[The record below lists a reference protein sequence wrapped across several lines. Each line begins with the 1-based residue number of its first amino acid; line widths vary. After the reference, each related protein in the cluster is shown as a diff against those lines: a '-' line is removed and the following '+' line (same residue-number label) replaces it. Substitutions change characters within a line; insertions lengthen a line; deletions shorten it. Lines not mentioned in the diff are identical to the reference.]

1 MLNDSLNR
9 LEEQALQLSV
19 RDRARLA
26 HRLLESLD
34 EGAAE
39 DPVEVERA
47 WKKEIERR
55 VADFDAGG
63 NELVPSEDVLREARA
78 KLRRN

>member
-1 MLNDSLNR
+1 MLNDSLNQV
-9 LEEQALQLSV
+9 EEQALRLSV

-34 EGAAE
+34 EAASE
-39 DPVEVERA
+39 DPAEVERA
-47 WKKEIERR
+47 WKEEIERR

-63 NELVPSEDVLREARA
+63 IELIPSDEVLREAHA
-78 KLRRN
+78 KLRRT

>member
-1 MLNDSLNR
+1 MLKDSLNQV
-9 LEEQALQLSV
+9 EEQALRLSV

-34 EGAAE
+34 EAAE
-39 DPVEVERA
+39 DPAEVERA
-47 WKKEIERR
+47 WKEEIERR

-63 NELVPSEDVLREARA
+63 IELVPSDSVLREARA
-78 KLRRN
+78 KLRRT

>member
-1 MLNDSLNR
+1 MLNDSLDQV
-9 LEEQALQLSV
+9 EAQALRLSA

-34 EGAAE
+34 EAAAE
-39 DPVEVERA
+39 DPAEVERA
-47 WKKEIERR
+47 WKEEIERR

-63 NELVPSEDVLREARA
+63 IELVPSDEVLRAARA
-78 KLRRN
+78 KLRRT

>member
-1 MLNDSLNR
+1 MLNDSLNQV
-9 LEEQALQLSV
+9 EEQALRLSL

-34 EGAAE
+34 EAVAE
-39 DPVEVERA
+39 DPAEVERA
-47 WKKEIERR
+47 WKEEIERR

-63 NELVPSEDVLREARA
+63 IELVPSDDVLREARA
-78 KLRRN
+78 KLRRT